1 MQKHPLIII
10 VNFST
15 DAELTK
21 ITKFSKHVEL
31 TNLISLA
38 FFSGRENTVG

>member
-15 DAELTK
+15 HAELTK

-31 TNLISLA
+31 TKLISLA